1 MAAELWRSQRSRG
14 RRGMRDEE
22 GGEDGVLD
30 GADELREVGTQVR
43 ENRAAPSPVRRKVFF
58 SVICFSSLLRYYHLF
73 CCR

>member
-1 MAAELWRSQRSRG
+1 MAAELWRSQRSWRRQRG

-58 SVICFSSLLRYYHLF
+58 FFCRLF
-73 CCR
+73 R